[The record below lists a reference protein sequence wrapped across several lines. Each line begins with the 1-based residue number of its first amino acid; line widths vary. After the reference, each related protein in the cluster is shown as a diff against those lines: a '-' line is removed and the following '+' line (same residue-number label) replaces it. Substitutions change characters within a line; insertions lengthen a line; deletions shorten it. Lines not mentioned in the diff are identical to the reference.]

1 MARRLQQNLC
11 LGAQS
16 MRMVNLDGPLRS
28 TLSTLAAKLIR
39 HWWYAL

>member
-1 MARRLQQNLC
+1 
-11 LGAQS
+11 
-16 MRMVNLDGPLRS
+16 VNLDGPVRS